1 MQSRFDDVMR
11 NRCYD
16 VMQSTYGKS
25 DHLKSWQAFLCLKD
39 CKSFLQWNV
48 LCSHPYFVSLFLDIL
63 ISLHLFLFLLGQAWV
78 SPTQHVVYSSNR
90 PSFLP
95 CIYSRTSLN
104 SIYIG
109 LNTYHMQ
116 QPSELYVIVQQPS
129 GLHTVVQWVAADVCN
144 QLLANMYITLLPVW
158 YYMQWSLIYRYLCCS
173 PRAKARGEGLG
184 TGIP

>member
-1 MQSRFDDVMR
+1 MLERLQKLPAVKCFMLSSLLCFPIFRH
-11 NRCYD
+11 
-16 VMQSTYGKS
+16 S
-25 DHLKSWQAFLCLKD
+25 DIPTSLSILVGASL
-39 CKSFLQWNV
+39 SE
-48 LCSHPYFVSLFLDIL
+48 SHTTCSLFV
-63 ISLHLFLFLLGQAWV
+63 Q
-78 SPTQHVVYSSNR
+78 
-90 PSFLP
+90 PSVLP
-95 CIYSRTSLN
+95 SVHIQPNIFN
-104 SIYIG
+104 SIHIG
-109 LNTYHMQ
+109 LNTYHNMQ

>member
-1 MQSRFDDVMR
+1 MLTLHFWTLPYTSAHGHHLAKHNLMFWIALAQCVGGSSSSPTSSYLLLLRNQKHALQLEELWNGSCAFAMQSRFDDVMR

-78 SPTQHVVYSSNR
+78 SHTQHVVYLSNR

-95 CIYSRTSLN
+95 CIYSRTSL
-104 SIYIG
+104 IPYI
-109 LNTYHMQ
+109 
-116 QPSELYVIVQQPS
+116 
-129 GLHTVVQWVAADVCN
+129 
-144 QLLANMYITLLPVW
+144 
-158 YYMQWSLIYRYLCCS
+158 
-173 PRAKARGEGLG
+173 LG
-184 TGIP
+184 